1 VAANIRPA
9 ATAMIMLLVI
19 PSLAFTVLVTPFL
32 GLGLYVS
39 QETAN
44 GEFVARWSVGQD
56 ETGREIMEAA
66 QSAA

>member
-1 VAANIRPA
+1 MKRSRTTDLGKLFSLTSLWLRP
-9 ATAMIMLLVI
+9 
-19 PSLAFTVLVTPFL
+19 LAV
-32 GLGLYVS
+32 LGLYVS